1 MEITPAN
8 EAQVRHAFKTLNRL
22 MLLWWRLG
30 MGSVGNGTRW
40 GGAYMIIVHTGRKS
54 GRTYQ
59 TPVNYAVH
67 GDDIYCTAGFGRAAD
82 WYRNLMAAG
91 EAEIWLPNGRW
102 RVRAGDAGDAPDRVE
117 RLRQVLIASGFA
129 GPLFGVNP
137 HNMSDAE
144 VEELLDSYRL
154 VRLEKLG
161 LLPGTPADLIWVW
174 PLLVTGLT
182 VLLLRRPPWR
192 RKR

>member
-1 MEITPAN
+1 MEITSAN
-8 EAQVRHAFKTLNRL
+8 EAQVRQAFKKMNRL

-40 GGAYMIIVHTGRKS
+40 GGAYMVIVHTGRKS
-54 GRTYQ
+54 GRTYH

-67 GDDIYCTAGFGRAAD
+67 DGDIYCTAGFGRTAD

-91 EAEIWLPNGRW
+91 EAEIWLPDGRW
-102 RVRAGDAGDAPDRVE
+102 RVSAEDAGEAPERVE
-117 RLRQVLIASGFA
+117 RLREVLIASGFA
-129 GPLFGVNP
+129 APLFGVDP
-137 HNMSDAE
+137 RTMSDAG

-154 VRLEKLG
+154 VRLQKLG
-161 LLPGTPADLIWVW
+161 PLPGTPADLLWVW
-174 PLLVTGLT
+174 PLLTTGLAA
-182 VLLLRRPPWR
+182 LLLRRAPWK